1 MDRKK
6 LIDLFR
12 KGMEYPAGKHRF
24 WIARCFEIN
33 VRPDRV
39 VELDEYESFS
49 AKGEPDSSK
58 MFHVGRSVLH
68 LKEDK
73 IVEEIGGGWGQD
85 AQETS

>member
-12 KGMEYPAGKHRF
+12 NGMEYPQGKHQF
-24 WIARCFEIN
+24 WVARCFEIT
-33 VRPDRV
+33 VRADRV

-49 AKGEPDSSK
+49 HHGKPGSSE

-68 LKEDK
+68 LKEGK
-73 IVEEIGGGWGQD
+73 IVEEGGEGWKK
-85 AQETS
+85 

>member
-6 LIDLFR
+6 LVSLLQT
-12 KGMEYPAGKHRF
+12 GMAYPPGKHCF
-24 WIARCFEIN
+24 WIARCFEIH

-49 AKGEPDSSK
+49 ATGTPDASR

-68 LKEDK
+68 LKDGK
-73 IVEEIGGGWGQD
+73 VVEQAGGGW
-85 AQETS
+85 AEKA